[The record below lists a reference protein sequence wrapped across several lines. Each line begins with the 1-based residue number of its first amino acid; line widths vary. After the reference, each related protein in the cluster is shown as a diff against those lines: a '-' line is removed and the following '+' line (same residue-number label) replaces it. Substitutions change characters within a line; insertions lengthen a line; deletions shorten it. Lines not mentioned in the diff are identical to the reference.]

1 MKDSLTRLK
10 MRAKEEENKGENMKV
25 VIAVRYTSDSQ
36 NNTLYTEMSMS
47 VKMH

>member
-1 MKDSLTRLK
+1 MKDNIT
-10 MRAKEEENKGENMKV
+10 EEENKGENMKV